1 MTDRD
6 EIANVLA
13 RVAITQDDHD
23 WDGHMAC
30 FVPDVRYVHPKG
42 ELSGATAV
50 AERARKALEPLDA
63 SQHLLGTI
71 VIEVDGDTAE
81 SSTYFIA
88 QHVRAAA
95 PGGATFWI
103 AGTYRDSWVRRDGR
117 WLIAE
122 RLQTYSWR
130 DGNPD
135 VIVR

>member
-1 MTDRD
+1 MSDRD

-23 WDGHMAC
+23 WEGHARC
-30 FVPDVRYVHPKG
+30 FAPDVRYVHPKG
-42 ELSGATAV
+42 EIVGV
-50 AERARKALEPLDA
+50 EHVVERARKALTPLDA

-71 VIEVDGDTAE
+71 VIEVDGDAAT

-95 PGGATFWI
+95 PGGSTFWI
-103 AGTYRDSWVRRDGR
+103 AGTYRDTWAKRDGA
-117 WLIAE
+117 WIIVE
-122 RLQTYSWR
+122 RRQTYSWR